1 MVRGANAPVIIRT
14 ITEQLEYEHKVLK
27 GEAQRKPVNKK
38 IATTQMLK
46 LLLISILMMTL
57 QISDPY
63 IEKIKAKKSQEK
75 AENKVKKISKLKSV
89 SFYLFKVKKKQ
100 QQKV

>member
-1 MVRGANAPVIIRT
+1 
-14 ITEQLEYEHKVLK
+14 
-27 GEAQRKPVNKK
+27 
-38 IATTQMLK
+38 
-46 LLLISILMMTL
+46 MMTL

-89 SFYLFKVKKKQ
+89 SFYLFKVKTKSLNL
-100 QQKV
+100 